1 MLFDARARSADRRRL
16 NVRAH
21 THLDLFGVCVC
32 ARARTKRKS
41 RAWSRC
47 ACDLHLF
54 FGSHTYTHT
63 CMHAYTYGKLA
74 QHTAH
79 QRIITTGTS
88 TIGVSLRCTVLPN
101 ALHTSCVLAIL
112 HRMLRSPTFAP
123 MRARFFFRYVPVLVH
138 IAWLCAV
145 SLIRLSCVRWA
156 ADGMPCK
163 SQRVLCTCYLYA
175 LIRNRTG

>member
-1 MLFDARARSADRRRL
+1 MLFDARAPLGRSPAPSRTRAYAPGFIRR
-16 NVRAH
+16 
-21 THLDLFGVCVC
+21 VCVC
-32 ARARTKRKS
+32 ARARVPNGN
-41 RAWSRC
+41 RALGRVVRATCICS
-47 ACDLHLF
+47 LVH
-54 FGSHTYTHT
+54 THT
-63 CMHAYTYGKLA
+63 HTHMHAYTYGKLA

-101 ALHTSCVLAIL
+101 ALHTSCVLAVL
-112 HRMLRSPTFAP
+112 QRSPTFAP
-123 MRARFFFRYVPVLVH
+123 MRACVFFSRYVPVLVH

-163 SQRVLCTCYLYA
+163 SQRVLCTCYLCA